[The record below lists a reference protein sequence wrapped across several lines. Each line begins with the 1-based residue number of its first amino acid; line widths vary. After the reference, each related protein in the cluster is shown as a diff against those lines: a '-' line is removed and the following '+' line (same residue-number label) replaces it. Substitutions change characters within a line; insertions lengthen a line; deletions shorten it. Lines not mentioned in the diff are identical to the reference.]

1 MKQIFKKVSAVLLA
15 TFAVGIL
22 TANAQSID
30 LGTIKLGT
38 ETHNLVKNQPY
49 TFQVEESGN
58 LLIHFPTYSTVSSM
72 GDKGPVFGSSE
83 LTYDNALPVIK
94 SEQLWGDDPGGPA
107 YNYLYAVEAGQTYY
121 INWNYDSNF
130 TPNYDVD
137 FTLSVGGDE
146 EQESNTLTPWVPKV
160 VKKGVPYTFVAPEG
174 ADTRLKIKIVANTTT
189 DLRTNGKALVIE
201 EKYEDPA
208 DVISEYVIDGD
219 KSVYLYEDFSGW
231 GPWYFKQ
238 DVLDEVTITLEFP
251 DNAPSTFEDIILE
264 PGVRTDIHKGQ
275 KGLIAIPEGANAK
288 GTLEI
293 LITAETTDDLLGG
306 ATTLLFDNFNESVNI
321 MEKTAEDGKT
331 LYLFQPYVSWGP
343 FYFRQ
348 GALDVVTIT
357 LSYPQFDDMETIT
370 LDTPFDGKASTT
382 YKLTLDKT
390 LTVSVTAPKA
400 MNEKEWGRVIY
411 KDATR
416 SSAVLPTNTDFGTE
430 ASPLSVE
437 TANFRLSAGT
447 YYFYVTNAGQYSLTE
462 YIPPVVKDP
471 FSATPVLVAPIEG
484 VEAAYLWT
492 IKFPN
497 QVLKDVIS
505 NTGEGVKITN
515 PNGKVLGIRIAYT
528 EPSSDTNSTID
539 AVSFAIASD
548 DQPYATVAGQYTVYI
563 PEGFVTNTDDE
574 PNPEVN
580 LTYTMKPQAA
590 DDEPDYFTDS
600 SFEIDVPSEDEILLN
615 ELQTLTITFP
625 WPIYAMTDGQPDE
638 STGTVSVQVNGEDA
652 YATIIDSNKLIVATL
667 QEAGEQD
674 MQVQVVIPAGRITN
688 NQACTTPGKQ
698 DMVQVNGR
706 IAIPVNLYGA
716 KEEANWNIENG
727 KTIYSDE
734 DHNIEV
740 RWENGLAIY
749 NNSDMT
755 FEGSGITLQS
765 TKRAVA
771 DNYLEEDR
779 TVFFTEEND
788 GLKFDMGGLDAGEYV
803 LTIPKAAIKVVQ
815 IDGQV
820 GGFGDGLTYTYK
832 SLNKDTNLN
841 FIISD
846 LATGVEV
853 ITPDE
858 NGIFTVYNLNGVKV
872 AEGKAN
878 VLEGLQK
885 GMYIINGKKYLVK

>member
-22 TANAQSID
+22 SANAQD
-30 LGTIKLGT
+30 LQTINPGSQT
-38 ETHNLVKNQPY
+38 VTVTRSVAVPFQP
-49 TFQVEESGN
+49 TESGI
-58 LLIHFPTYSTVSSM
+58 LTVSCATTSSISDM
-72 GDKGPVFGSSE
+72 GGNAILFKDAGT
-83 LTYDNALPVIK
+83 TYENRLCDRK
-94 SEQLWGDDPGGPA
+94 SLIWADDPGGPA
-107 YNYLYAVEAGQTYY
+107 QIWEAEVEAGTTYY
-121 INWNYDSNF
+121 IMYGYWMASSSM
-130 TPNYDVD
+130 D
-137 FTLSVGGDE
+137 FTFDLAAGVSMEDT
-146 EQESNTLTPWVPKV
+146 NLIPWVPKV
-160 VKKGVPYTFVAPEG
+160 AKKGVAYKFVAPEG
-174 ADTRLKIKIVANTTT
+174 AAGVLKMKIVANTTT
-189 DLRTNGKALVIE
+189 DLRTNGEPVVV
-201 EKYEDPA
+201 EDPNNYP
-208 DVISEYVIDGD
+208 DPVTVISDFTVEGD
-219 KSVYLYEDFSGW
+219 RSSYLYSDYSNW
-231 GPWYFKQ
+231 GPWYFQQ

-251 DNAPSTFEDIILE
+251 DYMPTDFEDIVLE

-275 KGLIAIPEGANAK
+275 KGKIAVPEGADIRGRVDIK
-288 GTLEI
+288 
-293 LITAETTDDLLGG
+293 ITAETTVDLKGDATSIVFEDDQWGG
-306 ATTLLFDNFNESVNI
+306 ATNI
-321 MEKTAEDGKT
+321 AETTVEDGKT
-331 LYLFQPYVSWGP
+331 IYLFQPNTSYGP
-343 FYFRQ
+343 WYFQ
-348 GALDVVTIT
+348 QSVLDVVTIT
-357 LSYPQFDDMETIT
+357 LSFPQFDDLETIA
-370 LDTPFDGKASTT
+370 LDTPFDGKAGTT

-390 LTVSVTAPKA
+390 LTVSVTAPQA

-416 SSAVLPTNTDFGTE
+416 ANAVLPTNTDFGTE

-471 FSATPVLVAPIEG
+471 FNATPMLVAPIEG

-505 NTGEGVKITN
+505 STGEGVKITN
-515 PNGKVLGIRIAYT
+515 PNGKVLGIRRAYV

-539 AVSFAIASD
+539 AVSFAIAYD
-548 DQPYATVAGQYTVYI
+548 DYPYATVAGQYKVYI

-600 SFEIDVPSEDEILLN
+600 SYEFDVPSEDEILLN

-625 WPIYAMTDGQPDE
+625 WPIYAMTDGQTDK
-638 STGTVSVQVNGEDA
+638 STVTVSVQVNGEDA
-652 YATIIDSNKLIVATL
+652 NAVISGNKLIVATL

-688 NQACTTPGKQ
+688 DQACTTPGKQ

-727 KTIYSDE
+727 KTICSDE

-771 DNYLEEDR
+771 DNYLEEGT
-779 TVFFTEEND
+779 TVLFTDEND
-788 GLKFDMGGLDAGEYV
+788 GLIFDMGGLDAGEYV

-815 IDGQV
+815 IDGQA

-846 LATGVEV
+846 LTTGVEV